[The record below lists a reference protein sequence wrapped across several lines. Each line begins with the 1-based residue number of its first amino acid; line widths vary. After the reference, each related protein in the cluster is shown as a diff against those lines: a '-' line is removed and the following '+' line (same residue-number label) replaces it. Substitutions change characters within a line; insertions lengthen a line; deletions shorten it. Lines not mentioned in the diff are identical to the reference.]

1 MESVEGRVAR
11 NLSER
16 AAARLAW
23 SGLACSLL
31 LVLAGVGLR
40 LFGPR
45 PEPTPSGARWW

>member
-11 NLSER
+11 DLSER

-23 SGLACSLL
+23 SALACSLL

-40 LFGPR
+40 LFGPEAGR
-45 PEPTPSGARWW
+45 LPLLG